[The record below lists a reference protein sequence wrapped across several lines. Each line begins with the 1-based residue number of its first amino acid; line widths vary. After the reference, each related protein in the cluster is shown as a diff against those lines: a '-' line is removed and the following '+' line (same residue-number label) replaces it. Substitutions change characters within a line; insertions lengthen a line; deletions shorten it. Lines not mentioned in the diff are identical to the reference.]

1 MTNSRAVTL
10 AAAIFAVSALLAAA
24 TPAKGQNE
32 AVPSL
37 RPHQALPS
45 PHGGGSAGAETST
58 LGKSLSHELSRSRGV
73 IKPPPTPDQNVLTPP
88 NENAVKTP
96 VIAPPGTPGGN
107 PTVIPK

>member
-1 MTNSRAVTL
+1 
-10 AAAIFAVSALLAAA
+10 
-24 TPAKGQNE
+24 
-32 AVPSL
+32 
-37 RPHQALPS
+37 
-45 PHGGGSAGAETST
+45 
-58 LGKSLSHELSRSRGV
+58 LSHELSRSRGV

>member
-1 MTNSRAVTL
+1 MTNSRAATV

-45 PHGGGSAGAETST
+45 PHGGGSVGAETST
-58 LGKSLSHELSRSRGV
+58 PGKSLSHELSRSRGV
-73 IKPPPTPDQNVLTPP
+73 IKPPPTPDQNVMTPP

-107 PTVIPK
+107 PMVIPK